1 MRTEEHVVGLQKVA
15 RPDFAGMVS
24 QERGPALPM
33 RSARPGCAYV
43 PLDRAFADFDPELE
57 QFSADSFRPPRRVVG
72 RHRANQRAGLGGEA
86 LCGARSAPPAPQGPE
101 AGAMPAKKR
110 LGLDDA
116 QRIPPRRR
124 QGRERDQHDPVESG
138 HPRPGDRPL
147 QNGDLVAQLGD
158 LREQRPSRPKQVD
171 DSGGELV
178 MTANM
183 VR

>member
-1 MRTEEHVVGLQKVA
+1 MYLWIVRLLTLIPSLSNSPRILSAPHVELLDA
-15 RPDFAGMVS
+15 I
-24 QERGPALPM
+24 ER
-33 RSARPGCAYV
+33 
-43 PLDRAFADFDPELE
+43 
-57 QFSADSFRPPRRVVG
+57 
-72 RHRANQRAGLGGEA
+72 NQRAGLGGEA

-101 AGAMPAKKR
+101 AGAMRAKKR

-124 QGRERDQHDPVESG
+124 QGSERDQHDPVESG